1 MIPEPSPINIPAND
15 SALTVPVLI
24 LPAVKLVIPETIPSP
39 TLTDPSKTIIE
50 PAAGVKFIP
59 PVEVL
64 IVTAAS
70 PGVKSS
76 DLIEFAETPV
86 IPEPSPINI
95 PANDSALTVPAA
107 LIFLRP

>member
-1 MIPEPSPINIPAND
+1 MINEPPVIAPEPVIVVAPDKAPLESVA
-15 SALTVPVLI
+15 VPSLI
-24 LPAVKLVIPETIPSP
+24 VPAVKLVIPETIPSS

-76 DLIEFAETPV
+76 DLIELLKHQLYQ
-86 IPEPSPINI
+86 NHH
-95 PANDSALTVPAA
+95 L
-107 LIFLRP
+107 